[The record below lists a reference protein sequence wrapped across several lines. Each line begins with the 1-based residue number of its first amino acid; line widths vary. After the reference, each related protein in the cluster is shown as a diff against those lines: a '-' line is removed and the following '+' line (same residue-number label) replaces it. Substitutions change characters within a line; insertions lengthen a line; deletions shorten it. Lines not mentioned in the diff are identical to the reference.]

1 MKARFNS
8 IANKISKLSKGEIKS
23 LLLDHLEWLEGA
35 WEKEEILFF

>member
-8 IANKISKLSKGEIKS
+8 IANKISKSRKGENES
-23 LLLDHLEWLEGA
+23 FLREHLEWLEGA